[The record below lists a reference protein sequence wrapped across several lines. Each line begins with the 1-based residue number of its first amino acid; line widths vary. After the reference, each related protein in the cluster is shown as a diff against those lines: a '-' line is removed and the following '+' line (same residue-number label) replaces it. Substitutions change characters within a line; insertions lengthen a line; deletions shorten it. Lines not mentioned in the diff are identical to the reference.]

1 MRKIMKTTKYEI
13 RKSLEEIPGIFL
25 YMKNKSENFSHICS
39 KRISKGE
46 VYLRKNFVKKI
57 KIIIIIEQ
65 GVFFFA
71 FGILLLLIWQGLEQ
85 IFYGKITKSLFDT
98 FVAITMLPTL
108 WNMAEYLTLWINGI
122 HFGPSE
128 DYKKAFKLERISIVA
143 YKLMGYLAIWI
154 IEYKILFPKGNHE
167 NVLFVTYIIWSL
179 FTICL
184 WITSK
189 YVIAKQDNPNF
200 FQNAIESICTDVSEV
215 IPNNSAKGSDENEDN
230 HQFLPK
236 RIYLIFKE
244 NDQCCYELYDP
255 HNHDENFFGF
265 QVNFYRFEFLKLNNT
280 RKKLVL
286 GLLNQAL
293 DTNTL
298 DLHDLMLALK
308 SYKIA
313 YNLIFV
319 PIPNM
324 TSEEAINAYTTSFL
338 PFYRDCL
345 NAKLYRPIQ

>member
-1 MRKIMKTTKYEI
+1 MSKKT
-13 RKSLEEIPGIFL
+13 
-25 YMKNKSENFSHICS
+25 
-39 KRISKGE
+39 
-46 VYLRKNFVKKI
+46 
-57 KIIIIIEQ
+57 KIIATRS
-65 GVFFFA
+65 VFFFDNC
-71 FGILLLLIWQGLEQ
+71 FLLLLIWQGLERF
-85 IFYGKITKSLFDT
+85 FYGKVMLSSFDT
-98 FVAITMLPTL
+98 FVAVTMLPVL
-108 WNMAEYLTLWINGI
+108 WNMAEYLTLGVNGI
-122 HFGPSE
+122 RLGPSE
-128 DYKKAFKLERISIVA
+128 NYKKNFMYERISCVVKKLIVYVGVWLLGFCIFDQKNN
-143 YKLMGYLAIWI
+143 YK
-154 IEYKILFPKGNHE
+154 
-167 NVLFVTYIIWSL
+167 NVLLVTCIIGII
-179 FTICL
+179 FIVCL

-189 YVIAKQDNPNF
+189 YIIAKQDNPNF

-215 IPNNSAKGSDENEDN
+215 IPNNSAKSSVEKDDN
-230 HQFLPK
+230 QKFLSN

-244 NDQCCYELYDP
+244 GDQCCYELYDP

-298 DLHDLMLALK
+298 DLPDLMFSLK

-313 YNLIFV
+313 YNLIFA
-319 PIPNM
+319 PTPNM
-324 TSEEAINAYTTSFL
+324 TSEEAINAYTTRFL

>member
-1 MRKIMKTTKYEI
+1 MW
-13 RKSLEEIPGIFL
+13 LLGFCIFDQ
-25 YMKNKSENFSHICS
+25 KNNY
-39 KRISKGE
+39 R
-46 VYLRKNFVKKI
+46 
-57 KIIIIIEQ
+57 
-65 GVFFFA
+65 
-71 FGILLLLIWQGLEQ
+71 
-85 IFYGKITKSLFDT
+85 
-98 FVAITMLPTL
+98 
-108 WNMAEYLTLWINGI
+108 
-122 HFGPSE
+122 
-128 DYKKAFKLERISIVA
+128 
-143 YKLMGYLAIWI
+143 
-154 IEYKILFPKGNHE
+154 
-167 NVLFVTYIIWSL
+167 NVLLVTCIIGII
-179 FTICL
+179 FIVCL

-189 YVIAKQDNPNF
+189 YIIAKQDNPNF

-215 IPNNSAKGSDENEDN
+215 IPNNSAKSSVEKDDN
-230 HQFLPK
+230 QKFLSN

-244 NDQCCYELYDP
+244 GDQCCYELYDP

-298 DLHDLMLALK
+298 DLPDLMLALK

-324 TSEEAINAYTTSFL
+324 TSEEAINAYTTRFL

>member
-1 MRKIMKTTKYEI
+1 MVTCII
-13 RKSLEEIPGIFL
+13 GI
-25 YMKNKSENFSHICS
+25 
-39 KRISKGE
+39 
-46 VYLRKNFVKKI
+46 
-57 KIIIIIEQ
+57 
-65 GVFFFA
+65 
-71 FGILLLLIWQGLEQ
+71 
-85 IFYGKITKSLFDT
+85 IF
-98 FVAITMLPTL
+98 
-108 WNMAEYLTLWINGI
+108 
-122 HFGPSE
+122 
-128 DYKKAFKLERISIVA
+128 IV
-143 YKLMGYLAIWI
+143 
-154 IEYKILFPKGNHE
+154 
-167 NVLFVTYIIWSL
+167 
-179 FTICL
+179 CL

-189 YVIAKQDNPNF
+189 YIIAKQDNPNF

-215 IPNNSAKGSDENEDN
+215 IPNNSAKSSVEKDDN
-230 HQFLPK
+230 QKFLSN

-244 NDQCCYELYDP
+244 GDQCCYELYDP

-298 DLHDLMLALK
+298 DLPDLMLALK

-324 TSEEAINAYTTSFL
+324 TSEEAINAYTTRFL

>member
-1 MRKIMKTTKYEI
+1 MVTCII
-13 RKSLEEIPGIFL
+13 GI
-25 YMKNKSENFSHICS
+25 
-39 KRISKGE
+39 
-46 VYLRKNFVKKI
+46 
-57 KIIIIIEQ
+57 
-65 GVFFFA
+65 
-71 FGILLLLIWQGLEQ
+71 
-85 IFYGKITKSLFDT
+85 IFT
-98 FVAITMLPTL
+98 V
-108 WNMAEYLTLWINGI
+108 
-122 HFGPSE
+122 
-128 DYKKAFKLERISIVA
+128 
-143 YKLMGYLAIWI
+143 
-154 IEYKILFPKGNHE
+154 
-167 NVLFVTYIIWSL
+167 
-179 FTICL
+179 CL

-189 YVIAKQDNPNF
+189 YIIAKQDNPNF

-215 IPNNSAKGSDENEDN
+215 IPNNSAKSSVEKDDN
-230 HQFLPK
+230 QKFLSN

-244 NDQCCYELYDP
+244 GNQCCYELYDP

-298 DLHDLMLALK
+298 DLPDLMFSLK

-319 PIPNM
+319 PTPNM
-324 TSEEAINAYTTSFL
+324 TSEEAINAYTTRFL

-345 NAKLYRPIQ
+345 NAKLYKPIQ